1 MRLMYDD
8 NGIRVF
14 QNVKKAYAF
23 NGKLVCVV
31 EKDEKTET
39 AIMVED
45 PDEFYSTTLT
55 SDGHAMVR
63 ESVSEITL
71 RALRQMLL
79 AYKQGKVG
87 DTGKAIKIQYS
98 WGDSE
103 EPVEVPGG
111 QDAWEF
117 MMELAA
123 KEAKIECREHRG
135 EGCVKIVPNDNGIA
149 LYYCNDSICY
159 YSIVSK
165 E

>member
-8 NGIRVF
+8 NGVRVF
-14 QNVKKAYAF
+14 LNVERAYVF
-23 NGKLVCVV
+23 DGKLVCVV
-31 EKDEKTET
+31 KKDGDMKA
-39 AIMVED
+39 AIIVKD
-45 PDEFYSTTLT
+45 PDGFYSTTLT
-55 SDGHAMVR
+55 SDGYAMVR
-63 ESVSEITL
+63 EPVSEITL
-71 RALRQMLL
+71 RELQQALRS
-79 AYKQGKVG
+79 YKQGKTG
-87 DTGKAIKIQYS
+87 DTSKAIEIQYS

-103 EPVEVPGG
+103 EPVEVPDG

-117 MMELAA
+117 MMGLAA
-123 KEAKIECREHRG
+123 KEAEIECREHRG